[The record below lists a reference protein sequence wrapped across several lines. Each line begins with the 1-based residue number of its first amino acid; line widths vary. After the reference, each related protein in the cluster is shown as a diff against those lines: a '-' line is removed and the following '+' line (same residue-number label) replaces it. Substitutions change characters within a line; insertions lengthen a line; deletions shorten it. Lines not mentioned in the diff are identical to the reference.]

1 MSVDTKESVTE
12 IGDMEDNKTKVKDG
26 GSSDA
31 VMEGKQEDKISS
43 YEKDE
48 GEQKVATELSDPSDT
63 FKLTEDREK
72 SKTSPTS
79 SDVKD
84 QVIQVRNIEEN
95 CFHIKDLSVIFLQ
108 IADFRTSGS
117 TREV

>member
-1 MSVDTKESVTE
+1 MGDIKQISALEKLSDKEEKMSVDTKESVTE

-63 FKLTEDREK
+63 FKLTEDR
-72 SKTSPTS
+72 
-79 SDVKD
+79 DVKD
-84 QVIQVRNIEEN
+84 QVIQI
-95 CFHIKDLSVIFLQ
+95 SGLQ
-108 IADFRTSGS
+108 GQQERSD
-117 TREV
+117 